1 VVGLNYFN
9 IIKVKNKNMN
19 LSIKEINELI
29 YSLGITY
36 HNGNFVNKEVNES
49 LLEKLYGELNSK
61 IAEEAIDEEVSE
73 SDWFDEPTQSQL
85 DAIQRWLKNGD
96 DYEDWDW
103 DGKTLT
109 IYNCNGG
116 IEKYTYQDLLDV
128 NVFDNTNSHF
138 VSNEEADE
146 DYRSTLK
153 QDSDRYE
160 SSVSK
165 DYDNHLK
172 NIRER
177 GYITQALL
185 DYVDRKGAVSHGEL
199 ETYYKQLT
207 GSNSFSHIL
216 QSLRTPYKNRKTQR
230 YIAKEGKKYTDA
242 KYIIKVA
249 NPSNWVVVESD
260 FIKWIKNS
268 NK

>member
-1 VVGLNYFN
+1 
-9 IIKVKNKNMN
+9 MN
-19 LSIKEINELI
+19 LSIKELNELI

-36 HNGNFVNKEVNES
+36 HNGNFVNKDLNES
-49 LLEKLYGELNSK
+49 LLEKLYSELNSK
-61 IAEEAIDEEVSE
+61 IAEEAIDEEVE
-73 SDWFDEPTQSQL
+73 SD
-85 DAIQRWLKNGD
+85 
-96 DYEDWDW
+96 
-103 DGKTLT
+103 
-109 IYNCNGG
+109 
-116 IEKYTYQDLLDV
+116 TYY
-128 NVFDNTNSHF
+128 

-146 DYRSTLK
+146 DYRSSLQ

-165 DYDNHLK
+165 DYDNHLSK
-172 NIRER
+172 LKQR

-185 DYVDRKGAVSHGEL
+185 DYVDKKGAVSHGDL
-199 ETYYKQLT
+199 ERYYKSIT

-216 QSLRTPYKNRKTQR
+216 DNLRTPYKNRKTQR
-230 YIAKEGKKYTDA
+230 YIAKEGKRYTDA
-242 KYIIKVA
+242 LYVVKVA